1 MRNLSMLTDLYELT
15 MMSGYLN
22 ENMENRI
29 AVFDMFIRGEKGKQS
44 YALMAGVEQLIDYIE
59 NLHFS
64 SDDIAY
70 LKSLN
75 ILTIHS

>member
-29 AVFDMFIRGEKGKQS
+29 AVFDMFIRGQKGTE
-44 YALMAGVEQLIDYIE
+44 LC
-59 NLHFS
+59 
-64 SDDIAY
+64 AY
-70 LKSLN
+70 GRRRAAYRLYR
-75 ILTIHS
+75 